1 MSADETPWDAAV
13 ERGLAFLHRALGP
26 DGLPSA
32 RPGADPELRTPLTG
46 AEARRHLLV
55 THGEDLGFDPD
66 DEGFS
71 AMWGLA
77 LLRPDG
83 RRPEERELVAALA
96 RQVDRY
102 REPGTARYRFF
113 PPGRPFPADTDST
126 AVALSGLARHGLAA
140 PDLLDAVARELL
152 DTQIG
157 PDDGPI
163 PAYWEDTDRT
173 PSHGR
178 RYDAVAAANVLFAL
192 HLPGAADRLPH
203 PAAEATLRYVV
214 EHLNGPRTGTR
225 YYASPEAFLHAA
237 ARAATVVP
245 GLAAPVRRAVGHV
258 TTQTADTPLAVALL
272 VLAGEHSGEHAGEHA
287 GGTAELPEL
296 RRRLVDTQ
304 RADGSWPAGGYFRTG
319 RLPLYFGSPHLTT
332 LFAVR
337 ALRPETPSRP

>member
-1 MSADETPWDAAV
+1 MSADETPWDDAV
-13 ERGLAFLHRALGP
+13 GRGLAFLHRALGP
-26 DGLPSA
+26 TGLPSA
-32 RPGADPELRTPLTG
+32 RPGADPELRRPLSG
-46 AEARRHLLV
+46 AEGRRHLLV

-77 LLRPDG
+77 LLRPDSG
-83 RRPEERELVAALA
+83 RAEERELVAVLA
-96 RQVDRY
+96 PQVARY
-102 REPGTARYRFF
+102 REPAAQRYRTF
-113 PPGRPFPADTDST
+113 PPGLPFPAGTDST
-126 AVALSGLARHGLAA
+126 AVAAGGLARHGLLGPAE
-140 PDLLDAVARELL
+140 LDDIARELL

-163 PAYWEDTDRT
+163 PAYWEDSDRS
-173 PSHGR
+173 PARGR
-178 RYDAVAAANVLFAL
+178 RYDAVVAANILFAL
-192 HLPGAADRLPH
+192 HLPGAVGRLPH

-225 YYASPEAFLHAA
+225 YYAAPEAFLHAA

-245 GLAAPVRRAVGHV
+245 ELAAPVRRAVGHV

-272 VLAGEHSGEHAGEHA
+272 VLAGEYAGES
-287 GGTAELPEL
+287 AELPEL
-296 RRRLVDTQ
+296 RRRLAGAQ
-304 RADGSWPAGGYFRTG
+304 LADGSWPAAGYFRTG

-337 ALRPETPSRP
+337 ALRPEAAGRP